1 MVKISL
7 ANKLQTE
14 KVLQSGLVVSSTL
27 VDRLEVYGYLNSC
40 VGEDIVKNGY
50 INRYNNFIN
59 VQTIGEIICAGYL
72 MQPAIVSDNGRGKFE
87 TKMHQ
92 VYSALELAKEEIKYD
107 LADLDIPSLYYN
119 LVYVGIRKKNHK
131 IDCPDYRIKNWVWM
145 FPDNIKKKSDAS
157 LEFDYISKVGEVLCR
172 DKDGA
177 VKGIGEHLMALCRYL
192 APQTGLMYYAQF
204 DLDELYVEETK

>member
-72 MQPAIVSDNGRGKFE
+72 MQPPSIFCIGFGKRG
-87 TKMHQ
+87 
-92 VYSALELAKEEIKYD
+92 
-107 LADLDIPSLYYN
+107 N
-119 LVYVGIRKKNHK
+119 K
-131 IDCPDYRIKNWVWM
+131 I
-145 FPDNIKKKSDAS
+145 
-157 LEFDYISKVGEVLCR
+157 
-172 DKDGA
+172 
-177 VKGIGEHLMALCRYL
+177 
-192 APQTGLMYYAQF
+192 
-204 DLDELYVEETK
+204 